1 MVNWKREVEPI
12 LAKYRG
18 VTTASIPK
26 GVKKDFDLF
35 CRFAP
40 SLYVAR
46 GLTASFRSSETSDFS
61 DMMTCLYRK
70 SSPRLKVRLLN
81 EVFDR
86 VPALRPVGAASIG
99 FLELE
104 DYSLDMVR
112 EIMSEAVTVEPSL
125 LVFYS
130 DLYAAA
136 PKVVR
141 TLESSELGILLA
153 GAAAPPVPEIQRVGE
168 AVADE
173 TANYVN
179 FKFYDLIL
187 GFGRPLPLHEGLVEN
202 RTYRIVVSMEL
213 TPDARFMGDSSTLER
228 PESSSDTVE
237 LDVVLITESDSLKIV
252 GDPSAVLKW
261 PAAGPSKAKDSAIFA
276 VEARAPTVE
285 GRPTWLDVY
294 IYHRQNLLF
303 TARLDLE
310 VAASGHTWRGDLR
323 PISWR
328 DVQHDDQSRTVLFQ
342 RFSAL
347 NSIARRDVNLAVQR
361 ESEDEYTLTAFMGRM
376 ELPVR
381 VRLTRAELESAILTA
396 RKMLD
401 ELRVDPAYVSEGFN
415 LRGAYKGRHL
425 GESYD
430 DKGDKV
436 TGEKGRLAFDKFMRK
451 MAVAGRK
458 FRSDLLKTASA
469 ARLGEVIRGTVPEGG
484 LMQVWLED
492 GARDFLY
499 PWCWLYDGEID
510 LSEEFSPSPEL
521 FWGHRYVIEVMPRFP
536 ELFKFDPPGPEI
548 PSERR
553 LLLKAGVFN
562 FTETGQQKAFFKK
575 WQEKSGGVLV
585 IDVWDAAELWR
596 DYLPACDC
604 QIIYFFSHGH
614 TALPVSTA
622 GIRVQDVIDAL
633 QKLVREQEGQ
643 QGAGQ
648 PTTEYYKRL
657 RESLRGL
664 QDNSALSTQTHIRLQ
679 QGVLD
684 LAVLRLIDPQDPVP
698 LVFLNMCESA
708 QVFPSL
714 SDGLVDVFLRRRAR
728 GVIGTEMPMI
738 PHFADL
744 LARRFFDEFF
754 TRPPANNSVGKILF
768 DLRREYLAEG
778 NPLGFAYTFFGDSTA
793 HLSKPL
799 TDTQTT

>member
-1 MVNWKREVEPI
+1 MNWKREVEPI

-18 VTTASIPK
+18 VTTTSIPK

-35 CRFAP
+35 CRLAP
-40 SLYVAR
+40 PPYVAR
-46 GLTASFRSSETSDFS
+46 GLTASFRSPETDDFA
-61 DMMTCLYRK
+61 DMMTRLYRK
-70 SSPRLKVRLLN
+70 SSSRLKVRLLN

-86 VPALRPVGAASIG
+86 VPALRPVGTATIG
-99 FLELE
+99 LLELKN
-104 DYSLDMVR
+104 YSLGLVR
-112 EIMSEAVTVEPSL
+112 EIMSQAVEVEPSL

-130 DLYAAA
+130 DLYAAS

-141 TLESSELGILLA
+141 TLELPELGVLLA
-153 GAAAPPVPEIQRVGE
+153 GAAAPPDPETQREGE
-168 AVADE
+168 VVADA
-173 TANYVN
+173 TASYVN
-179 FKFYDLIL
+179 FTFYDLAL
-187 GFGRPLPLHEGLVEN
+187 GFGRMLPLHEGLVEN
-202 RTYRIVVSMEL
+202 RTYRIAVSMEL
-213 TPDARFMGDSSTLER
+213 TPDARFTGNSSALER
-228 PESSSDTVE
+228 PESLSDTVE
-237 LDVVLITESDSLKIV
+237 LDVVLITESQSLKIV

-261 PAAGPSKAKDSAIFA
+261 PKAGPSRAKDNAIFA
-276 VEARAPTVE
+276 VEALALTAE
-285 GRPTWLDVY
+285 GKPAWLDVY

-303 TARLDLE
+303 TARLNLE
-310 VAASGHTWRGDLR
+310 IAAAGHSWRSDQR

-328 DVQHDDQSRTVLFQ
+328 DVEHGDQNRTVLFQ
-342 RFSAL
+342 KFSAL
-347 NSIARRDVNLAVQR
+347 NSIAKRDVNLAIQR
-361 ESEDEYTLTAFMGRM
+361 ESEDEYTLTAFMGHL

-396 RKMLD
+396 RKLLD

-415 LRGAYKGRHL
+415 LRGAYTGRHL

-436 TGEKGRLAFDKFMRK
+436 SGEKGRLAFETFMRK
-451 MAVAGRK
+451 MAEAGRK
-458 FRSDLLKTASA
+458 FSGDLFKTKSA
-469 ARLGEVIRGTVPEGG
+469 ARLGEVLRNNVPEGG
-484 LMQVWLED
+484 LIQVWLED

-499 PWCWLYDGEID
+499 PWSWLYDGEVD
-510 LSEEFSPSPEL
+510 LSNEFTPRPEY
-521 FWGHRYVIEVMPRFP
+521 FWGYRYVIEITPRFP
-536 ELFKFDPPGPEI
+536 ELFTFDPPGPEI

-562 FTETGQQKAFFKK
+562 FTQTGKQKDFFKK
-575 WQEKSGGVLV
+575 WQEKSGGVLA
-585 IDVWDAAELWR
+585 IDVWGAAELWS

-614 TALPVSTA
+614 TALPVNPA
-622 GIRVQDVIDAL
+622 GIRVQGVIDAL
-633 QKLVREQEGQ
+633 QRLVQEQEDQ

-648 PTTEYYKRL
+648 PTAEYYKRL

-679 QGVLD
+679 QGALD
-684 LAVLRLIDPQDPVP
+684 LPILRRIDPQDPVP

-738 PHFADL
+738 PQFADL

-754 TRPPANNSVGKILF
+754 TRSPANNSVGRILF
-768 DLRREYLAEG
+768 DLRREYLAQG

-793 HLSKPL
+793 RLSKPL
-799 TDTQTT
+799 PNITTT